1 MSNYYE
7 KRDAKVRMSE
17 ELRKLGWK
25 IYGYKPNES
34 DSMTDYYSPA
44 NWDGIAT
51 KNGYTLVV
59 DCSYSADEKENTR
72 YNPNYIN
79 MSEADR
85 NKINS
90 LKNMTVTKGATNG
103 EAENAQKL
111 IEKINAKYEGQT
123 ESRYEV
129 VGTIPAHLGNPTRAM
144 WHIEKDGCL
153 VDKGNALTFIA
164 NIPDSRIYDI
174 NKMTFTDRYKKVYN
188 WENGERVE
196 RDNILE
202 EDTLKDIN
210 KFKALLL
217 RIERIANCGNSC
229 GDGTTETENAYQEQ
243 NEREKMVLK
252 TFTKKKKVIKPV
264 KVDRNFVKVG
274 DYVNYTGR
282 NKTIC
287 YWLVTDVD
295 EKRGTFTYQS
305 TGKKYQEVKN
315 CRRYYNHIS
324 KLDQYEIFELKEVEE
339 VTTEEK
345 WVKEKVKKTTKKTES
360 DIKDNNQVVAKNAT
374 TEKDITITIEC
385 DVNFNE
391 EKNGIELSF
400 KEKPSQEIRDNIK
413 SLGFR
418 WSKFNKVWYAKN
430 TDSIREKLKE
440 IGLLKED
447 IKTDIQE
454 KTNNDTNTNVNK
466 NVACDTGLKEEVAE
480 MIIDID
486 DINIDLEGLFD
497 NIEIENN
504 NRLNKEDQEKMNQ
517 FDEILK
523 DLQKTG
529 QKYIDFYR
537 ENKLYNYSSRSE
549 NNKEEVKISIWSFEE
564 NFVEKVLFKEI
575 ENLINNIIYYFKEKY
590 NVKLEYKEHSKDYS
604 LSSRITKA
612 EENFKYFMNI
622 TIDDI
627 LNDIFEEMGGMSFN
641 DKSLDES
648 KSAILGACRSY
659 NRTLTDVKGV
669 NVNISDFLYYDVWGK
684 DWGEYR
690 NTSQEKI
697 IRLFKLISYENT
709 GELINNY
716 EYITTPLNNYNNK
729 FIGEYEI
736 NDSILKS
743 FKTFKNG
750 KIQLKFNSG
759 SQALSFAKKYL
770 GYQE

>member
-25 IYGYKPNES
+25 IYGYKADES

-59 DCSYSADEKENTR
+59 DCSYSADEKEITR
-72 YNPNYIN
+72 YNPKYIS

-90 LKNMTVTKGATNG
+90 LKNMTVAKGATDG

-129 VGTIPAHLGNPTRAM
+129 IGHVPAHLGNPNRAM

-164 NIPDSRIYDI
+164 NIPDSDEYDI
-174 NKMTFTDRYKKVYN
+174 NTMQFTERYKKV
-188 WENGERVE
+188 WSWVNGERVE
-196 RDNILE
+196 E
-202 EDTLKDIN
+202 ERKLGEETLKDVK
-210 KFKALLL
+210 KFKALML
-217 RIERIANCGNSC
+217 RFERIANCGNSC
-229 GDGTTETENAYQEQ
+229 GDGTTETEKAYQEQ
-243 NEREKMVLK
+243 NEAEKMVKK
-252 TFTKKKKVIKPV
+252 TFTKVKKVIKL
-264 KVDRNFVKVG
+264 KEIKRDNHLEVG
-274 DYVNYTGR
+274 DIVNCTSGVCRITEVEENLYRSVKIGS
-282 NKTIC
+282 
-287 YWLVTDVD
+287 
-295 EKRGTFTYQS
+295 KRGGYKDS
-305 TGKKYQEVKN
+305 KKIMWTLNKKSFDN
-315 CRRYYNHIS
+315 SLLNGT
-324 KLDQYEIFELKEVEE
+324 LKVFNKVEVEE

-345 WVKEKVKKTTKKTES
+345 WVREKVKNTSKKEEAKTES
-360 DIKDNNQVVAKNAT
+360 SEVVA
-374 TEKDITITIEC
+374 TEKNITIDC
-385 DVNFNE
+385 NVNFNK

-400 KEKPSQEIRDNIK
+400 SEKPSQEVREILK
-413 SLGFR
+413 SNGLR
-418 WSKFNKVWYAKN
+418 YSKFNKLWYCKDTKEA
-430 TDSIREKLKE
+430 REKLTS
-440 IGLLKED
+440 IGVLKED

-466 NVACDTGLKEEVAE
+466 NVACDTGLKEKIAE
-480 MIIDID
+480 MTIDIE
-486 DINIDLEGLFD
+486 DINIDMDLEGLFD

-504 NRLNKEDQEKMNQ
+504 NRLSKEDQEKMNQ

-523 DLQKTG
+523 DLQKNG

-549 NNKEEVKISIWSFEE
+549 NNKEEVKISIWSLEE
-564 NFVEKVLFKEI
+564 NFVQEVLFKEI
-575 ENLINNIIYYFKEKY
+575 ENLINNVIYYFKEKY

-604 LSSRITKA
+604 LDRRITKA

-627 LNDIFEEMGGMSFN
+627 VNEIFEEMGGMSFN
-641 DKSLDES
+641 DKALDES
-648 KSAILGACRSY
+648 KIAILEACRGY

-669 NVNISDFLYYDVWGK
+669 NVNITDFLYYDAWGK

-690 NTSQEKI
+690 NNSKEKI
-697 IRLFKLISYENT
+697 IHLFKLISYENT
-709 GELINNY
+709 NELVNNY
-716 EYITTPLNNYNNK
+716 EFITTPLNNYNNK

-750 KIQLKFNSG
+750 KVQLKFNSG